1 VKLALVIFFA
11 VALLFGVGA
20 VLWIAADLP
29 PLRLV
34 VPHGFPPAG
43 GPTGRVKE
51 IEGVRFVEIGT
62 GYFRMGSWFNC
73 TKGDALGRIC
83 KVFKLPWG
91 KQPVEDCDE
100 VPVRWVTIREAYW
113 IAVTELSDETQN

>member
-11 VALLFGVGA
+11 VVLLFGVGA

-34 VPHGFPPAG
+34 LSHGFPPAG

-62 GYFRMGSWFNC
+62 GYFRMGSWFDC

-83 KVFKLPWG
+83 KVLHLPRG
-91 KQPVEDCDE
+91 KQPVESGCE
-100 VPVRWVTIREAYW
+100 VPVRWVEIRQPYW
-113 IAVTELSDETQN
+113 IAETELTD